1 MTVFPLSATHDH
13 RLLTMT
19 TMLPPPTSPPPDR
32 NHKNL
37 FNKIKTNKQLPAP
50 PNSTLSGSLS
60 LPQLM
65 PQSLWPLLNYKYHQ
79 FELNTYDMGYVS
91 YYSLSPFKNY
101 MYTIP
106 YPLCIEILRYN
117 DIDYDIFA
125 YPDSIRILRL
135 LIEKVIPYF
144 RKQNPKRVL
153 NRFI

>member
-19 TMLPPPTSPPPDR
+19 TTLPPPTNPPPER

-37 FNKIKTNKQLPAP
+37 FNKIKTNKLPAP

-60 LPQLM
+60 LPPLM
-65 PQSLWPLLNYKYHQ
+65 PQSLWLLLNYKYHQ

-91 YYSLSPFKNY
+91 YHSLSPFKNY
-101 MYTIP
+101 MHTIP

-117 DIDYDIFA
+117 DIYYDIFA
-125 YPDSIRILRL
+125 YPDSIRIRRL

-144 RKQNPKRVL
+144 RKHNPKRVL